1 MRDGLANHWAEIL
14 GPALDQVNEG
24 GLAQPY
30 SNTARDAPPVAVSR
44 VGCCELSPGMF
55 IGHSEIVAFLLYR
68 SNADKPAPLLRRW
81 ILALYNHKLLSA
93 SSLGTPR
100 ARDLLLEVME
110 QIRQRH
116 QFVVDG
122 YVIMPEHVH
131 LLFTEP
137 ERGNPSLVLAASKQT
152 FAHRLL
158 RELRANTGAKTEALW
173 NTPVAVG
180 HVWQRRFYDFV
191 VFTEKKRVEKLRYM
205 HCNPVQRGLV
215 LTPEE
220 WLWSSF
226 RHYAYGEPG
235 PVLVNETRKA
245 KLRIRKIS

>member
-1 MRDGLANHWAEIL
+1 
-14 GPALDQVNEG
+14 
-24 GLAQPY
+24 
-30 SNTARDAPPVAVSR
+30 
-44 VGCCELSPGMF
+44 MF

-68 SNADKPAPLLRRW
+68 FDADKPAPLLRLW
-81 ILALYNHKLLSA
+81 ILPLYYHKCYQRRPL
-93 SSLGTPR
+93 LGTPHSR
-100 ARDLLLEVME
+100 NLFLEVME
-110 QIRQRH
+110 QIRLRH
-116 QFVVDG
+116 QFVVVG
-122 YVIMPEHVH
+122 YVVMPEHVH

-137 ERGNPSLVLAASKQT
+137 ERGNPSLVLAALKQT

-158 RELRANTGAKTEALW
+158 RELRAKAGTHTDSLW

-205 HCNPVQRGLV
+205 HRNPVQRGLV
-215 LTPEE
+215 LKPED

-235 PVLVNETRKA
+235 PVLVNETRRA
-245 KLRIRKIS
+245 EFHIRKIS